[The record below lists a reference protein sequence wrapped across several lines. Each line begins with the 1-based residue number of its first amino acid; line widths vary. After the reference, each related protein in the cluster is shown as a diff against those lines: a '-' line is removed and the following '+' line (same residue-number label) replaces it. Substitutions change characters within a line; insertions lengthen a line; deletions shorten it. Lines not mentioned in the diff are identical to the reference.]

1 MPPTSAIFPSSVS
14 WLFPPSSPE
23 RAHICEPHNTGP
35 HKPGTS
41 AASLRCD
48 RAGLWR
54 SRSGRMLPAPADSSQ
69 EHPGSTLTFI
79 ERRRLGF
86 ERLAGLAAYFI
97 NVWHFQ
103 WTLEV
108 AKCCAVV
115 HELYCSVAVPRSA
128 GCHRVT
134 GPLPAPNETRGPP
147 PASSSRWLFPLLSA
161 SSKDTCFIPMGR
173 VSHFSPSFLC
183 PVCLSVAPL
192 PPPLPRLI
200 SSISS

>member
-41 AASLRCD
+41 AASLWCD

-54 SRSGRMLPAPADSSQ
+54 SRSGTMLPAPADSSQ

-103 WTLEV
+103 RTLKLQSV
-108 AKCCAVV
+108 VLWFMSSTALWQYLAQPAVTV
-115 HELYCSVAVPRSA
+115 SPARCRHLTRPEALLPPPLLA
-128 GCHRVT
+128 GFSRFCLLALKT
-134 GPLPAPNETRGPP
+134 
-147 PASSSRWLFPLLSA
+147 PASSRWV
-161 SSKDTCFIPMGR
+161 

>member
-1 MPPTSAIFPSSVS
+1 
-14 WLFPPSSPE
+14 
-23 RAHICEPHNTGP
+23 
-35 HKPGTS
+35 
-41 AASLRCD
+41 
-48 RAGLWR
+48 
-54 SRSGRMLPAPADSSQ
+54 MLPAPADSSQ

-103 WTLEV
+103 RTLEV

-173 VSHFSPSFLC
+173 VSLF
-183 PVCLSVAPL
+183 PL
-192 PPPLPRLI
+192 VSLPRLPLCRSAAST
-200 SSISS
+200 SSSSHLVHLFLTLHSQRFSLTYFPEKSIDLFPFLICNPSGY